1 VDGNCLY
8 TTKTV
13 RISLGR
19 AVRIVNG
26 TLRNSGRSIG
36 IAGAI
41 QQALGQNDD
50 SHGGHG
56 AEDSMQRGAV
66 AGYLDYPLQIE
77 QGTVVRPMIN

>member
-1 VDGNCLY
+1 MDGNCLY

-50 SHGGHG
+50 
-56 AEDSMQRGAV
+56 V
-66 AGYLDYPLQIE
+66 
-77 QGTVVRPMIN
+77 TVVTVRRTVCREVLLPDTSITRSRSSRAQSSVR